1 MVCGGGGATTIMM
14 FLSGRTAILVTVFL
28 FEPQSNQYCEK
39 PVLAKQHLDDRVNG
53 PASRGCSGS
62 HDGARAWG
70 LWVGN
75 LGYETLH
82 PVSLS
87 SSPPSLVS
95 TVHNIIMLIQR
106 DPTEH
111 ADGREL
117 HLSSQL
123 AESTDGFSK
132 GLSDN
137 TFSTQE
143 VPSLKS
149 MRKPYQYC

>member
-1 MVCGGGGATTIMM
+1 M
-14 FLSGRTAILVTVFL
+14 
-28 FEPQSNQYCEK
+28 
-39 PVLAKQHLDDRVNG
+39 LAKQHVDDRVNG
-53 PASRGCSGS
+53 PASHDCSGS
-62 HDGARAWG
+62 HDSARASV

-75 LGYETLH
+75 LDHETLH
-82 PVSLS
+82 CVSLS
-87 SSPPSLVS
+87 SSAPSLVS
-95 TVHNIIMLIQR
+95 TLHNIIMLIQR

-111 ADGREL
+111 ADVPLIAGREL
-117 HLSSQL
+117 HLLSQL
-123 AESTDGFSK
+123 AESTDGFSR